1 MEKRKNQ
8 EGVTLVETLLYAV
21 LFSLMIAFAMFS
33 FNQMLENNLGQER
46 RLEVE
51 TEANFIMK
59 KILWALSNAQ
69 NINQPAANSTSSN
82 LSVNKYNFAQNPIA
96 FNLAEDKVKIS
107 KAGGTN
113 GTPLISSAV
122 QITNLS
128 FYRSP
133 EVGNQTEAITIT
145 LSISAIPIPTTQT
158 ASTTLQT
165 KIYLKK

>member
-51 TEANFIMK
+51 TEANFIMT

-113 GTPLISSAV
+113 GTPLNSSAV